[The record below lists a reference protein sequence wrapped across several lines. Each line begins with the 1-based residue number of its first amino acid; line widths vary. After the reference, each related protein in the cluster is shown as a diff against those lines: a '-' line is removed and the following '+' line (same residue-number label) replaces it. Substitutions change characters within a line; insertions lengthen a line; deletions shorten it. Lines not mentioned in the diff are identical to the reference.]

1 MKEFISEELMEET
14 DNTNGLRDVLFSY
27 LIYWKWFLLSVVL
40 CLGAAWIY
48 LRYATPTYSVSAT
61 VMIKDDK
68 KGGRNSEA
76 QALENMGFLQ
86 AGRNIENEVE
96 ILRSKSLIKEVV
108 ISQKIYAS
116 YTTHGRIGSR
126 DLYTDS
132 PLCVEMTPAA
142 LDSLKYSVTLE
153 VVQQSDSSFQLTG
166 NVGGQVLNRTLTQL
180 PATVP
185 TPAGIL
191 LFSRRQQAEN
201 LIGETIYIQISS
213 PIQVAK
219 AYLSVLTIA
228 PTTNA
233 ASVVTLQ
240 ISTTHRKRGEDF
252 LNRLIQV
259 YNQETNNEKNSVAIK
274 TAQFI
279 NERIL
284 LINGELDNTEGELEN
299 FKRSSGLTNLGD
311 AQLYVQE
318 NADYNKQ
325 SVDMGTQL
333 SLMKYLG
340 DYVGNPAHQD
350 AAIPSNVGVSDANLT
365 ALIGRYNEQLLERN
379 RLLRTSSEANPVI
392 VQLNNSLTAMRT
404 IIQSS
409 IASLRHS
416 LLLSRNGLDRQAGKF
431 SARISNVPSQ
441 ERMLTSIAR
450 QQEIKSGLY
459 LMLLQKRE
467 ENSIALA
474 ATADN
479 AKIIDTALAGDAP
492 IAPNYSLTRML
503 AFVVGL
509 LIPIIVITLINFF
522 RIRIESRTDVEKLT
536 RIPIMGEVPLDS
548 SIRSGNSS
556 IVVKEN
562 ENSLMAEVFRE
573 LRTNLQFIQSTPNN
587 RVILVTSSSSGE
599 GKTFV
604 SCNLAVSLALLGKR
618 VVIVGLDIR
627 NPQLATTFG
636 LETIHRPKG
645 ITHFLT
651 QPDTD
656 LHSLIVPSGINTNL
670 HILLAGSIPPNPSEL
685 LARPALEQAIALLSS
700 EYDYVILD
708 SAPVGAV
715 TDTLILARVAHT
727 TVYLCRVDY
736 SYKSNFEMIN
746 RLQKEKKLPEMSI
759 VINGIDVKK
768 KKYGYGYRHQYGK
781 QYTLNTEIN
790 KRQKKQQITNQ

>member
-1 MKEFISEELMEET
+1 MKEFIPEDPMEET
-14 DNTNGLRDVLFSY
+14 DNTNGLRDILFSY
-27 LIYWKWFLLSVVL
+27 LIYWKWFLLSVAL

-61 VMIKDDK
+61 IMIKDDK

-76 QALENMGFLQ
+76 QALESMSFLQ
-86 AGRNIENEVE
+86 SGGNIENEVE

-108 ISQKIYAS
+108 ISQKIYTS
-116 YTTHGRIGSR
+116 YTTQGRIGSR

-132 PLCVEMTPAA
+132 PLCIEMTPAA
-142 LDSLKYSVTLE
+142 LDSLTYFVTLE
-153 VVQQSDSSFQLTG
+153 AVQQPDNSFLLTG
-166 NVGGQVLNRTLTQL
+166 NVGGKELNHKLTQL
-180 PATVP
+180 PTTLP
-185 TPAGIL
+185 TPAGVL
-191 LFSRRQQAEN
+191 LISRHPQAKR
-201 LIGETIYIQISS
+201 LVGETIYICISP

-219 AYLSVLTIA
+219 EYESALTIA
-228 PTTNA
+228 PTTNTT
-233 ASVVTLQ
+233 SVVTLRV
-240 ISTTHRKRGEDF
+240 STTHRKRGEEF

-259 YNQETNNEKNSVAIK
+259 YNQEANNEKNSVAIK

-284 LINGELDNTEGELEN
+284 LINSELDHTEGELED
-299 FKRSSGLTNLGD
+299 FKRSAGLTNLGD

-318 NADYNKQ
+318 NADYNKL

-333 SLMKYLG
+333 SLMEYLG
-340 DYVGNPAHQD
+340 NYVSNPLHQD
-350 AAIPSNVGVSDANLT
+350 TAIPSNVGVSDVNLT

-379 RLLRTSSEANPVI
+379 RLLRTSSESNPVI
-392 VQLNNSLTAMRT
+392 VQLNNSLTATRT

-416 LLLSRNGLDRQAGKF
+416 LLLSRKELDRQTGKL
-431 SARISNVPSQ
+431 SARISNAPSQ
-441 ERMLTSIAR
+441 ERTLTGIAR

-479 AKIIDTALAGDAP
+479 AKIIDAALASDAP
-492 IAPNYSLTRML
+492 IGPNYSLTRMI

-522 RIRIESRTDVEKLT
+522 RIRIEGRIEVEKLT
-536 RIPIMGEVPLDS
+536 RIPILGEVPLAK
-548 SIRSGNSS
+548 SIHGSSS

-573 LRTNLQFIQSTPNN
+573 LRTNLQFIQSAATRNI
-587 RVILVTSSSSGE
+587 ILVTSTVPGE

-604 SCNLAVSLALLGKR
+604 SSNLAVSLALLGKR

-627 NPQLATTFG
+627 NPQLTHIFG
-636 LETIHRPKG
+636 LETAHHSQG
-645 ITHFLT
+645 ITHYLA

-656 LHSLIVPSGINTNL
+656 LHSLIVPSSASPNL
-670 HILLAGSIPPNPSEL
+670 HILPAGNVPPNPAEL
-685 LARPALEQAIALLSS
+685 LARPSLEQAINLLSS
-700 EYDYVILD
+700 EYDYVVLD
-708 SAPVGAV
+708 TAPVGIV
-715 TDTLILARVAHT
+715 TDTLILARLAHA
-727 TVYLCRVDY
+727 TVYLCRANY

-746 RLQKEKKLPEMSI
+746 HFQKEKKLPGMCI
-759 VINGIDVKK
+759 VINGIDMKK
-768 KKYGYGYRHQYGK
+768 KKYRYGYGHD
-781 QYTLNTEIN
+781 
-790 KRQKKQQITNQ
+790 KR

>member
-1 MKEFISEELMEET
+1 MKEFISEETLEET
-14 DNTNGLRDVLFSY
+14 DNTNGLRDILFSY
-27 LIYWKWFLLSVVL
+27 LIYWKWFLLSIVL
-40 CLGAAWIY
+40 CLGGAWIY

-76 QALENMGFLQ
+76 QALESMGFLQ
-86 AGRNIENEVE
+86 GGGNIENEVE

-108 ISQKIYAS
+108 ISQKIYTS
-116 YTTHGRIGSR
+116 YSTQGRIGSR

-142 LDSLKYSVTLE
+142 LDSLTCSVTLE
-153 VVQQSDSSFQLTG
+153 AVQQPDSSFLLTG
-166 NVGGQVLNRTLTQL
+166 NVGDRELNRKLTQL
-180 PATVP
+180 PTILP
-185 TPAGIL
+185 TPAGTL
-191 LFSRRQQAEN
+191 LISRHPQAKM
-201 LIGETIYIQISS
+201 LVGETIYICISP

-219 AYLSVLTIA
+219 EYGNELTIA

-233 ASVVTLQ
+233 TSVVTLQ

-259 YNQETNNEKNSVAIK
+259 YNQEANNEKNSVAIK

-284 LINGELDNTEGELEN
+284 LINSELDHTEGELES
-299 FKRSSGLTNLGD
+299 FKRSAGLTNLGD

-325 SVDMGTQL
+325 SVDIGTQL
-333 SLMKYLG
+333 SLMEYLR
-340 DYVGNPAHQD
+340 DYVSNPVYQD
-350 AAIPSNVGVSDANLT
+350 AAIPSNVGVSEANLT

-379 RLLRTSSEANPVI
+379 RLLRNSSESNPVI
-392 VQLNNSLTAMRT
+392 VQLNNRLTAMRT

-409 IASLRHS
+409 IASLHHS
-416 LLLSRNGLDRQAGKF
+416 LLLSRKDLDRQAGKLT
-431 SARISNVPSQ
+431 ARISNVPSQ
-441 ERMLTSIAR
+441 ERTLTGIAR

-479 AKIIDTALAGDAP
+479 AKIIDAALASDEP
-492 IAPNYSLTRML
+492 IGPNYSLTRMI

-509 LIPIIVITLINFF
+509 LIPLIVITLINFF
-522 RIRIESRTDVEKLT
+522 RIRIEGRTDVEKLT
-536 RIPIMGEVPLDS
+536 RIPILGEVPLDK
-548 SIRSGNSS
+548 SISDSSS

-573 LRTNLQFIQSTPNN
+573 LRTNLQFMQRASACN
-587 RVILVTSSSSGE
+587 VILVTSSVPGE

-604 SCNLAVSLALLGKR
+604 SSNLAISLALLGKR

-627 NPQLATTFG
+627 NPQLASIFG
-636 LETIHRPKG
+636 LETAHRPQG
-645 ITHFLT
+645 ITHFLA

-656 LHSLIVPSGINTNL
+656 LHSLIVPSSTCPHL
-670 HILLAGSIPPNPSEL
+670 HILPAGNIPPNPAEL
-685 LARPALEQAIALLSS
+685 LARPSLEQAIALLSN
-700 EYDYVILD
+700 EYDYVVLD
-708 SAPVGAV
+708 TAPVGIV
-715 TDTLILARVAHT
+715 TDTLILARVAHAA
-727 TVYLCRVDY
+727 VYLCRVNY
-736 SYKSNFEMIN
+736 SYKSSFEMIN
-746 RLQKEKKLPEMSI
+746 QFQKEKKLPEMSI
-759 VINGIDVKK
+759 VINGIDRRK
-768 KKYGYGYRHQYGK
+768 KKYGYGYGHD
-781 QYTLNTEIN
+781 
-790 KRQKKQQITNQ
+790 KR